1 LWLLFTA
8 NHSMLQTEIK
18 PHGGKL
24 VNAFVS
30 TEEAAALQER
40 SAQMAKI
47 HLADRRLSDLEM
59 IGCGAFSPLDGFMN
73 RADYENCVVNMRLA
87 SGLPWTIPIT
97 LAVTH
102 DEAEVLEIDKEVA
115 LVDKFENVL
124 AVMELEEIYKYDRER
139 EARLVYRTTDEAH
152 PGVRNLYRRGDVHL
166 GGKIK
171 VLRKRADENF
181 PEYRLTPEQTRRHF
195 AEQGWSTIVGF
206 QTRNPIHRSHEYI
219 TKCALETVDGLL
231 IHPLVDTTQDDDISA
246 ETRMECYKVLLKNY
260 YPTQRVL
267 LSVLPAA
274 MRYAGPREAITHA
287 LVRKNYGCTHF
298 IVGRDHAGVGN
309 YYGPYEAQY
318 IFDEFDRNELDIV
331 PLKFDHAYYSPTVG
345 GMGTERTLPA
355 GAEKL
360 TLSGTKVRQMLLDGQ
375 APPPEFTRPEI
386 AQVLIDAMRK
396 KN

>member
-1 LWLLFTA
+1 
-8 NHSMLQTEIK
+8 MLQTEIK

-30 TEEAAALQER
+30 TAEAAALEER
-40 SAQMAKI
+40 AANMPQI
-47 HLADRRLSDLEM
+47 HLAERRLSDLEM

-87 SGLPWTIPIT
+87 NGLPWTIPIT
-97 LAVTH
+97 LAVTA
-102 DEAEVLEIDKEVA
+102 DEAEGLEIDKEVA
-115 LVDKFENVL
+115 LVDKFGNVL

-152 PGVRNLYRRGDVHL
+152 PGVRNLYHRGEIHL

-171 VLRKRADENF
+171 VLRKRTDENF
-181 PEYRLTPEQTRRHF
+181 PDYQMTPERMRRYF
-195 AEQGWSTIVGF
+195 AEQGWRTIVGF
-206 QTRNPIHRSHEYI
+206 QTRNPIHRAHEYI
-219 TKCALETVDGLL
+219 TKCALEVVDGLL
-231 IHPLVDTTQDDDISA
+231 IHPLITGAKDDDIPA
-246 ETRMECYKVLLKNY
+246 EARLQCYRVLIDNY
-260 YPTQRVL
+260 YPKSRVL
-267 LSVLPAA
+267 LAILPAA

-309 YYGPYEAQY
+309 YYGTYDAQY
-318 IFDEFDRNELDIV
+318 IFDEFEPEELGIV

-345 GMGTERTLPA
+345 GMGTSKTLPA
-355 GAEKL
+355 DAEKL
-360 TLSGTKVRQMLLDGQ
+360 TLSGTKIRQMLLDGQ

>member
-1 LWLLFTA
+1 
-8 NHSMLQTEIK
+8 MLQTEIK

-30 TEEAAALQER
+30 ADEAAALQER
-40 SAQMAKI
+40 SANMAKI
-47 HLADRRLSDLEM
+47 HLAERRLSDLEM
-59 IGCGAFSPLDGFMN
+59 IGCGAFSPLDGFMK

-87 SGLPWTIPIT
+87 NGLPWTIPIT

-166 GGKIK
+166 GGRIK

-181 PEYRLTPEQTRRHF
+181 PEYRLTPEQTRRYF
-195 AEQGWSTIVGF
+195 AEQGWRTIVGF

-219 TKCALETVDGLL
+219 TKCALEIVDGLL
-231 IHPLVDTTQDDDISA
+231 IHPLVDTNQEDDIPA
-246 ETRMECYKVLLKNY
+246 ETRMECYRVLIENY
-260 YPTQRVL
+260 YPKHRVL

-318 IFDEFDRNELDIV
+318 IFDEFDPEELDIV
-331 PLKFDHAYYSPTVG
+331 PLKFDHAYYSPTVS
-345 GMGTERTLPA
+345 GMGTDKTLPA
-355 GAEKL
+355 RAEKL
-360 TLSGTKVRQMLLDGQ
+360 TLSGTKIRQMLLDGQ
-375 APPPEFTRPEI
+375 APPPEFTRPET
-386 AQVLIDAMRK
+386 AQVLIEAMRK
-396 KN
+396 KER